1 LAQNR
6 KLQDLLDAN
15 NVSGSIEES
24 NQASLPIVY
33 RYSLEGA
40 ATASVDIT
48 LPYQIMVIGV
58 DVVVGGVGTTSDTV
72 AILNGG
78 VSITGNLSIASSS
91 LGDVVSASSLSP
103 TKTVAKGGTLRC
115 TQTDGGGGDAPP
127 VEVLVTAIRL

>member
-58 DVVVGGVGTTSDTV
+58 DVVVGGAGTSSDTV

-78 VSITGNLSIASSS
+78 VSITGNMSIASAS
-91 LGDVVSASSLSP
+91 LGDVVSASNLAV
-103 TKTVAKGGTLRC
+103 TKIVASGGILRC
-115 TQTDGGGGDAPP
+115 TQTDGGGSDAPP
-127 VEVLVTAIRL
+127 IDVFVTAIRL